1 MIAFVRISQ
10 RINAHQLNP
19 TITNNNKLNDKV
31 TTGQNDDDDTH
42 MHTHTH
48 RNIYKPYK
56 PSGRKPNKKK
66 KCFSHTQINRRKMI
80 NHSDLWS
87 VLYLSDFFF
96 FFFLAGFSFLFFFL
110 LPLFLFFNIFIFF
123 FPFINIRKNAL
134 KTHKHPFW
142 FPIPDDC

>member
-48 RNIYKPYK
+48 REIFTNHTNPVEE
-56 PSGRKPNKKK
+56 NQTKKK
-66 KCFSHTQINRRKMI
+66 KMFFSHTNQPAQDDKPFGFMVG
-80 NHSDLWS
+80 S
-87 VLYLSDFFF
+87 LS
-96 FFFLAGFSFLFFFL
+96 L
-110 LPLFLFFNIFIFF
+110 
-123 FPFINIRKNAL
+123 
-134 KTHKHPFW
+134 
-142 FPIPDDC
+142 

>member
-42 MHTHTH
+42 IHTHTEIFTNH
-48 RNIYKPYK
+48 TNPVEE
-56 PSGRKPNKKK
+56 NQTKKK

-96 FFFLAGFSFLFFFL
+96 LFPRRFFISFLFSSSI
-110 LPLFLFFNIFIFF
+110 IFIF
-123 FPFINIRKNAL
+123 
-134 KTHKHPFW
+134 
-142 FPIPDDC
+142 

>member
-48 RNIYKPYK
+48 TEIFTNHTNPVEE
-56 PSGRKPNKKK
+56 NQTKK

-96 FFFLAGFSFLFFFL
+96 SFSSPVFHFFSFFFFHYFYFL
-110 LPLFLFFNIFIFF
+110 IFF
-123 FPFINIRKNAL
+123 FFFSLYKYS
-134 KTHKHPFW
+134 
-142 FPIPDDC
+142 